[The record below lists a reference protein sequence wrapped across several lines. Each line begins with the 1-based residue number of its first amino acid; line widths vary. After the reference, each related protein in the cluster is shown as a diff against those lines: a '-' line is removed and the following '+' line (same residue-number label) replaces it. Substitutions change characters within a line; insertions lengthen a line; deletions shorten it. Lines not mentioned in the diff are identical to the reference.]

1 VALRAVQAY
10 VTLCH
15 FAEIETNL
23 TGYDPGI
30 ARSPA
35 GEGQIQ
41 MATYREE
48 LEELRDTLKER
59 LDVAGARDTASIAK
73 VYADVL
79 GKIAALDSTR
89 PQEGSK
95 LDELAAARERRRA
108 NATDH

>member
-1 VALRAVQAY
+1 
-10 VTLCH
+10 
-15 FAEIETNL
+15 
-23 TGYDPGI
+23 
-30 ARSPA
+30 
-35 GEGQIQ
+35 

-48 LEELRDTLKER
+48 LEDLRDRLKIS
-59 LDVAGARDTASIAK
+59 LDSAGGRDIAGIAR

-79 GKIAALDSTR
+79 GKIAALDSTK